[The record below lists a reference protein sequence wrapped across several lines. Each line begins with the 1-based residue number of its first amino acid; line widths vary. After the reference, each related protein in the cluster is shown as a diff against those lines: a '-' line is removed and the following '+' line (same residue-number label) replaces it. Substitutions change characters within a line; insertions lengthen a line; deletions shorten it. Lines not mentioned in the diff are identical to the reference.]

1 MSVLEWRSSRGF
13 KGTWYSTQMSTEGWL
28 AGECLLVSHVSV
40 RNSTYRTKTF
50 ESFTQPHQQCEM
62 APCGVRHLETDK
74 ACKECFFS
82 P

>member
-1 MSVLEWRSSRGF
+1 MFVLGWRSSRRF
-13 KGTWYSTQMSTEGWL
+13 KGTWHSTQTSTEGWL
-28 AGECLLVSHVSV
+28 AGEGLLVSRVSV
-40 RNSTYRTKTF
+40 RNSTYGTKTF

-62 APCGVRHLETDK
+62 APRGVRHLETDK